1 MANNSVEIISS
12 TYAGELALPYIAP
25 AILAGDSITNGYI
38 TVKENVKMQAVLKKL
53 SGTDIQAY
61 ACDFSVTD
69 DAIDLAEVLLT
80 PTKLMFPLEL
90 CKADYRDD
98 WEAMATGRGFANGV
112 VPPNFQTFLLQY
124 AAARNAEAIEKNIWH
139 GNYNS
144 TDGTTSGGGAV
155 TNFAGIMAR
164 AVTGSANLGY
174 DGEVG
179 GAFTADA
186 NGTTGILTH
195 IDSLIG
201 NAPDAIAGDINT
213 VIYMS
218 RKSLFLL
225 QRAMAG
231 FQVQADATGSSTI
244 APQFIGAAKPD
255 AVLGYNIVVPAGFPN
270 DTLMLA
276 QTQNLYFG
284 TDLVSDFAS
293 ATVVDMTPTT
303 GDDLVRVRYNYT
315 GGCQIGFLG
324 DVGVVRR
331 TS

>member
-12 TYAGELALPYIAP
+12 SYAGELALPYIAP
-25 AILAGDSITNGYI
+25 AILAGDSIANGYI

-61 ACDFSVTD
+61 ACDFSVTN
-69 DAIDLAEVLLT
+69 DAIDLTEVLLT

-112 VPPNFQTFLLQY
+112 IPPNFQSFLLEY

-144 TDGTTSGGGAV
+144 EDGTTSGGGAV
-155 TNFAGIMAR
+155 TNFAGILAR
-164 AVTGSANLGY
+164 IVAGTPGYEVTTA
-174 DGEVG
+174 
-179 GAFTADA
+179 GAYTADNA
-186 NGTTGILTH
+186 ATTGILTNL
-195 IDSLIG
+195 DLLIG
-201 NAPDAIAGDINT
+201 NAPDAIAGDPNT

-231 FQVQADATGSSTI
+231 IVTTSGGVSPT
-244 APQFIGAAKPD
+244 FIGDPKPTT
-255 AVLGYNIVVPAGFPN
+255 VMGYSIVVPAGFPN
-270 DTLMLA
+270 DTLLLA
-276 QTQNLYFG
+276 QVGNLYFG
-284 TDLVSDFAS
+284 TDLTSDFAS

-315 GGCQIGFLG
+315 GGCQVGFLG
-324 DVGVVRR
+324 DVGVTRR
-331 TS
+331 SS